1 MRDVVA
7 IDDVVVPVALALLEC
22 LPLEAKGAL
31 PPSGL
36 GGVLGKRKLAI
47 VVVPRTEQ
55 MYGLDIG
62 GSAEGEVKLDSGHYV
77 D

>member
-1 MRDVVA
+1 MVA

-22 LPLEAKGAL
+22 LTLEAKGAL
-31 PPSGL
+31 PASCL
-36 GGVLGKRKLAI
+36 GGVLGKWKLAI

-62 GSAEGEVKLDSGHYV
+62 RSAKGEVELDSGHYV